1 MRFEDVVFVYH
12 LRDEAQIAWHGR
24 LHSHEGGLYELHY
37 FISGEGSFRDRASV
51 FTIVPG
57 SLYLTPPGAAHQ
69 ISATNSRRPVTYY
82 AILVD
87 AEGDEEVLGLLTG
100 LGQRRGAFAI
110 GTSQRFFFAD
120 ILEKSASDKSELIK
134 AAYHGLLSFLY
145 GLAAGQESARGTSDN
160 AHVEQALAIM
170 QGAIERNLDLGALC
184 ARIRLSREHFVRVFT
199 ERMGMP
205 PMRYYSRLKIEAAR
219 AMLSST
225 NLRIQE
231 IAEKLGYGDQFSF
244 ARAFRRVSE
253 MSPTQYRATCLQRA
267 DFAAGSGRAG
277 PVAPRGSPG
286 YSEPWPSL
294 VMERSRSLAAAKPS
308 GEGRRP

>member
-1 MRFEDVVFVYH
+1 M
-12 LRDEAQIAWHGR
+12 
-24 LHSHEGGLYELHY
+24 
-37 FISGEGSFRDRASV
+37 
-51 FTIVPG
+51 
-57 SLYLTPPGAAHQ
+57 
-69 ISATNSRRPVTYY
+69 TYY
-82 AILVD
+82 AVLLD
-87 AEGDEEVLGLLTG
+87 TEGDEEALGLMRG
-100 LGQRRGAFAI
+100 LGRRRGAFAI

-120 ILEKSASDKSELIK
+120 LLEKSASAKPELIK

-145 GLAAGQESARGTSDN
+145 GLAAGQEGARGTADN

-184 ARIRLSREHFVRVFT
+184 GRIRLSREHFVRVFT

-244 ARAFRRVSE
+244 ARAFKRVSD
-253 MSPTQYRATCLQRA
+253 MSPTEYRATCLQRA
-267 DFAAGSGRAG
+267 DFAAFSGPGAG
-277 PVAPRGSPG
+277 PVAPRTSSG
-286 YSEPWPSL
+286 YSLP
-294 VMERSRSLAAAKPS
+294 
-308 GEGRRP
+308 